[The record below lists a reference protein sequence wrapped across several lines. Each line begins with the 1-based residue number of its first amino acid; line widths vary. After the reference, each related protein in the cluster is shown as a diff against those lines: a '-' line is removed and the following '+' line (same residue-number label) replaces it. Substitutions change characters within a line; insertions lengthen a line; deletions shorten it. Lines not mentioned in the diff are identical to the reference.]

1 MKQLGLPM
9 SSDVSVYKPE
19 REPKGIQLG
28 HRERGWIW
36 EHLGERGMN
45 E

>member
-28 HRERGWIW
+28 IGKGVGSGSI
-36 EHLGERGMN
+36 
-45 E
+45 